1 MQKIGEFMEEEK
13 VVSLE
18 GLIELLKVPIE
29 IKSETLGTLSFRRI
43 YSDDYLF
50 IEKCLNEGMNQ
61 EIFCKQFLINQI
73 CNPTLTLDD
82 FNEVDDNEIC
92 LILKEY
98 IEIENLEDYFDF
110 NSSDDIFTIFK
121 EGMECYRN
129 HVNSIVRRD
138 QLSLLESANS
148 IINSFNFHESLSSYL
163 NMVNEISIGAMSQT
177 SKVLTGLNQLAI
189 TDISSY
195 VSEMINS
202 SAIVSAVNMMEVV
215 NQQTAIWQNW
225 MSVSDTFL
233 QITKSINS
241 FWDNFQICYQIPS
254 LDAQKCLKKYHWFI
268 SPNMDAY
275 IVYDI
280 IEVCNSSS
288 RHKQK
293 EINKILINYFLD
305 NDCEKLDSMVDTWDS
320 NPLFDGRIKIIKDC
334 INIIKTN
341 EKNINYSNFIV
352 PTLITQ
358 IDGIQNEFMKI
369 NGLSARRRGIY
380 DSSGEKLKD
389 ENGNTLYKK
398 DYFRN
403 LTSNNEYFDLM
414 NDIFLDVLFQDTK
427 NGYESIHFSRHKIL
441 HGENTAYGRKDY
453 MIRCFM
459 ILDFLS
465 ELIFINDEDS
475 VIS

>member
-18 GLIELLKVPIE
+18 ELIELLKVPIE

-43 YSDDYLF
+43 YNDDYIF
-50 IEKCLNEGMNQ
+50 IENCLNEDMNQ

-73 CNPTLTLDD
+73 CNPILTLDD

-129 HVNSIVRRD
+129 YINSIVRCD
-138 QLSLLESANS
+138 QLALLESANS

-177 SKVLTGLNQLAI
+177 SKVLNAVNQLAI
-189 TDISSY
+189 PDISGY
-195 VSEMINS
+195 VSQMINS
-202 SAIVSAVNMMEVV
+202 SAILSAANMMEVV

-233 QITKSINS
+233 QITKNISS
-241 FWDNFQICYQIPS
+241 FWDNFQIHYQIPS

-268 SPNMDAY
+268 SPNMDVY
-275 IVYDI
+275 IVYEI

-305 NDCEKLDSMVDTWDS
+305 NDCEKLDSMVDTWAS
-320 NPLFDGRIKIIKDC
+320 NPLFNGRIKIIKDC
-334 INIIKTN
+334 VNLLKDN
-341 EKNINYSNFIV
+341 NKNINYSNLIV
-352 PTLITQ
+352 PTLIPQ
-358 IDGIQNEFMKI
+358 IDGIQKEFMKRNGLSIEYNRVYDSNGKMLKDQHGKKMKPNTYFRQLTVNNEFMM
-369 NGLSARRRGIY
+369 L
-380 DSSGEKLKD
+380 
-389 ENGNTLYKK
+389 
-398 DYFRN
+398 
-403 LTSNNEYFDLM
+403 
-414 NDIFLDVLFQDTK
+414 
-427 NGYESIHFSRHKIL
+427 
-441 HGENTAYGRKDY
+441 
-453 MIRCFM
+453 
-459 ILDFLS
+459 
-465 ELIFINDEDS
+465 
-475 VIS
+475 

>member
-1 MQKIGEFMEEEK
+1 MSDFMGEENI
-13 VVSLE
+13 VSLE
-18 GLIELLKVPIE
+18 ELIELLKVPIE
-29 IKSETLGTLSFRRI
+29 INSETLGTLSFRRI
-43 YSDDYLF
+43 YNDDYLF
-50 IEKCLNEGMNQ
+50 IEKCLNEDINQ

-73 CNPTLTLDD
+73 CDPKLTLDD
-82 FNEVDDNEIC
+82 FNDIDDKEIC
-92 LILKEY
+92 SILKKYLEV
-98 IEIENLEDYFDF
+98 EKLEDYFDF
-110 NSSDDIFTIFK
+110 NSSDDIFTTFK
-121 EGMECYRN
+121 EGMECYRD
-129 HVNSIVRRD
+129 HVNSIVRSN
-138 QLSLLESANS
+138 QITLLESANS

-163 NMVNEISIGAMSQT
+163 NMVNEMSIGAMSQT
-177 SKVLTGLNQLAI
+177 SKVLTTVNQLAI
-189 TDISSY
+189 PDISSY
-195 VSEMINS
+195 VSQMINS
-202 SAIVSAVNMMEVV
+202 SAILSAANMMEVV
-215 NQQTAIWQNW
+215 NQQTAIWQKW

-233 QITKSINS
+233 KITETISS
-241 FWDNFQICYQIPS
+241 FWDRFQIDYQIPS

-268 SPNMDAY
+268 SPNMDAH

-305 NDCEKLDSMVDTWDS
+305 NDCEKLDSMVDRWAT

-369 NGLSARRRGIY
+369 NGLSVGRRGIY

-403 LTSNNEYFDLM
+403 LTSNNEFFDLM

-441 HGENTAYGRKDY
+441 HGENTVYGRKDY

-465 ELIFINDEDS
+465 ELIFINNEDS
-475 VIS
+475 V